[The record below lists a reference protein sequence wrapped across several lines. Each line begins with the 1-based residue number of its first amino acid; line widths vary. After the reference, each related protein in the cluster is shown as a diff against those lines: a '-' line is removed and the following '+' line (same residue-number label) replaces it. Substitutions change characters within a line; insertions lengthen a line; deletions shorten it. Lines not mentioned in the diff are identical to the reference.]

1 MADPCDLVKN
11 EYIGDGSTNLFS
23 FTFEYDTKEEVHVAL
38 RDPTT
43 EYFIP
48 IDRNRFTFVN
58 ATTVALNVI
67 PEPVKSRTGLPR
79 TNVRIF
85 RATDLTSMVANF
97 YPGSAIRAQ
106 DLNDDFEQ
114 LRLAILEGRCTIP
127 QPILDFLEENYW
139 DKNADT
145 IYSNENWV
153 SDNSHVAST
162 AAIDKQIKAESA
174 ASDAPND
181 GSIYGR
187 RNSNW
192 AKVSDNFYTESEL
205 KNGVLDTRYYTESE
219 LNNGQLDNRYYT
231 ESEVNN
237 TFYTKTELNNGQLNT
252 LYYTESELNNG
263 QLDNRYF
270 TETELKNG
278 ALDSRYFTETELK
291 NGALDSR
298 YYTETELK
306 NGALDSR
313 YYTESESNNRFWE
326 ISEAITSDQSLEIT
340 NSKLLTAA
348 GMNKYFVRSYVQT
361 LPPTEDIYPGDL
373 WYDSTS
379 GTLYFY
385 YDDGN
390 STQWVSIVNKGEKG
404 ESFEVYFSVDPP
416 IKPKPSM
423 LWFNTARAQLYTW
436 YDDGNSKQWVSV
448 SSQIPSVAGYGDVAL
463 RPSEPVRG
471 QMYYNTSSDN
481 LEIYSGTTWINV

>member
-127 QPILDFLEENYW
+127 QPILDFLSENYW

-145 IYSNENWV
+145 ISSNENWV

-162 AAIDKQIKAESA
+162 AAIDKQILAKSA
-174 ASDAPND
+174 AGDAPND

-187 RNSNW
+187 QSSNW
-192 AKVSDNFYTESEL
+192 TKVSDNFYTESEI
-205 KNGVLDTRYYTESE
+205 D
-219 LNNGQLDNRYYT
+219 D
-231 ESEVNN
+231 

-252 LYYTESELNNG
+252 LYYTESELN
-263 QLDNRYF
+263 D
-270 TETELKNG
+270 G
-278 ALDSRYFTETELK
+278 ALDFRYF
-291 NGALDSR
+291 
-298 YYTETELK
+298 
-306 NGALDSR
+306 
-313 YYTESESNNRFWE
+313 TESESNNRFWE
-326 ISEAITSDQSLEIT
+326 ISEAITSDQSLQVT

-361 LPPTEDIYPGDL
+361 LPPTEDIFPGDL
-373 WYDSTS
+373 WYDSTN
-379 GTLYFY
+379 GKLYFY

-390 STQWVSIVNKGEKG
+390 STQWVSIVDKGEKG
-404 ESFEVYFSVDPP
+404 ESIEVYFSVDPP
-416 IKPKPSM
+416 INPTPSM
-423 LWFNTARAQLYTW
+423 LWFNTVRAQLYTW

-463 RPSEPVRG
+463 RPSEPARG
-471 QMYYNTSSDN
+471 QMYYNTSSSN
-481 LEIYSGTTWINV
+481 LEIYSGITWINV